1 MTRLL
6 VLAYLVVNTLVL
18 FPYNFAFA
26 QLDVTKSAVVRG
38 LDKITARITTF
49 NLPLGKAVKFGTLQ
63 IVARTCHKQPPEE
76 TPEVSVFLE
85 IDEKISDK
93 GDLRTI
99 FTGWMFA
106 SSPALSA
113 LEHSVY
119 DVWVIDCSTTAGVS
133 VVPKELKSPASD
145 KAAANRE

>member
-6 VLAYLVVNTLVL
+6 IPAHLLIIAGILFSYNSAIAQSDLTKNAVL
-18 FPYNFAFA
+18 
-26 QLDVTKSAVVRG
+26 RG

-49 NLPLGKAVKFGTLQ
+49 KLPLGMEVKFGTLQ

-85 IDEKISDK
+85 IYEEISDK
-93 GDLRTI
+93 GNLRTL

-145 KAAANRE
+145 KAAAN